1 MRFAHISDLHIGK
14 RLHEVSL
21 LDDQAYILEEIRK
34 ILRDERPDAVLIAGD
49 IYDKSAPSAE
59 AVRLFDD
66 FLSGLAS
73 DGQMVFVISG
83 NHDSAAR
90 VAYGGR
96 IMERSGVHLSAPAYE
111 GGVRPVTLT
120 DGHGP
125 VDIYLLPFIKP
136 VHVSL
141 AFPDEKIES
150 YTDALRV
157 AVEKMPIDPRRRSV
171 LVAHQFVTGAVR
183 SDSEEVSVGGLDNVD
198 AAVFAP
204 FSYVALGHIHR
215 PQNIGS
221 PRVRYSGTPLKYSF
235 SEAGDEKSVTMA
247 ELDGKG
253 EVSLR
258 TIPLTPKRDLREV
271 KGTYEELMKKENYE
285 GTATEDYLHIVL
297 TDEED
302 VPDAMRKLKTV
313 YPNVLRLDY
322 DNVRTRSG
330 AVVEAAPETA
340 EKSPLAL
347 AEEFYAL
354 QNGRPMS
361 GAQTEYLRRMIGTVW
376 EDEA

>member
-1 MRFAHISDLHIGK
+1 MRFAHISDLHLGK

-21 LDDQAYILEEIRK
+21 LEDQVYILDEICK

-157 AVEKMPIDPRRRSV
+157 AVERMAVNPKRRSV

-235 SEAGDEKSVTMA
+235 SEAGDGKSVTMA

-258 TIPLTPKRDLREV
+258 TVPLTPKRDLREV

-302 VPDAMRKLKTV
+302 VPDAMRKLKNV

-322 DNVRTRSG
+322 DNVRTRNG
-330 AVVEAAPETA
+330 AVLEAAPETE

-347 AEEFYAL
+347 AEEFYAM